1 MALFLT
7 ILFFVCTLVS
17 AVMMIF
23 VLRRV
28 IRFGEN
34 VPERTHKTFILSV
47 AAGGISV
54 LSATIKTIMSQGYIE
69 SVLSLV
75 ASAFCLLFAV
85 FFKRIVSFFEDEFDK
100 RHQIPVK
107 SDDGNYRFIDNS
119 ENNSDFFD
127 ENSRFNG
134 DFTDFD
140 NR

>member
-7 ILFFVCTLVS
+7 ILFFACTLVS
-17 AVMMIF
+17 AAMMIF

-28 IRFGEN
+28 IHFGEN
-34 VPERTHKTFILSV
+34 IPERTHKTFILSV

-54 LSATIKTIMSQGYIE
+54 LSATIKTIMSQGNIE

-75 ASAFCLLFAV
+75 ASAVCLLFAV
-85 FFKRIVSFFEDEFDK
+85 FFKRIVSFFEEDFDK
-100 RHQIPVK
+100 KHQISVVPNEK
-107 SDDGNYRFIDNS
+107 IYFFSKDNA
-119 ENNSDFFD
+119 ENDDFFD